1 MSKFPVAL
9 QVYSV
14 RDVAEKNFAETM
26 RSVKAMG
33 YDGVELA
40 GTYQLTVA
48 EVKKILDEVG
58 LELVSAHV
66 NLDLLED
73 DAVLQAYADTGIRY
87 VAIPWLTGP
96 QNAEELAAVIERIR
110 NAGLRCK
117 EKGMQLMYHNH
128 DFEFKKI
135 DGQYILDAYYQ
146 QISPELL
153 QTELDTCWVNVG
165 GENPAEY
172 LRKYAGRTPT
182 VHLKDFVG
190 SKSEN
195 MYGLIGL
202 AGSEAKADENAFQLR
217 PVGKGKQDFPAIV
230 AAGDEGGAQWY
241 IVEQDEPSLG
251 LSPLECARTSFQY
264 LVTEIAK

>member
-165 GENPAEY
+165 GENPADY
-172 LRKYAGRTPT
+172 VRKYTGRAPV

-190 SKSEN
+190 SKTEN
-195 MYGLIGL
+195 MYALIGTDSNKEDSV
-202 AGSEAKADENAFQLR
+202 GKFEFR
-217 PVGKGKQDFPAIV
+217 PVGYGRQDVPAILEAAE
-230 AAGDEGGAQWY
+230 AAGASWVV
-241 IVEQDEPSLG
+241 VEQDSPSMEK
-251 LSPLECARTSFQY
+251 SSMECAKMSMEY
-264 LVTEIAK
+264 LKSIM